1 MDLKPLTKWSESQP
15 LRFLIVGA
23 WNFVFGYFAFA
34 GLYWMMNGRWPDC
47 FISTIAAILGITMS
61 FLTHR
66 FITYRSHG
74 CWWREYLR
82 FYVVYGGQ
90 SILNI
95 FLIWIL
101 VTQLKLNAYIVQ
113 LSISVALTVV
123 SYWAHKYYSFKRP
136 NHDEEN

>member
-34 GLYWMMNGRWPDC
+34 GLYWAMNGRWPDWL
-47 FISTIAAILGITMS
+47 ISTIAAILGITMS
-61 FLTHR
+61 YLTHR

-101 VTQLKLNAYIVQ
+101 VTQLELNAYIVQ

>member
-34 GLYWMMNGRWPDC
+34 GLYWAMNGRWPDWL
-47 FISTIAAILGITMS
+47 ISTIAAILGITMS
-61 FLTHR
+61 YLTHR

-90 SILNI
+90 SILNV

-101 VTQLKLNAYIVQ
+101 VTQLELNAYIVQ

>member
-34 GLYWMMNGRWPDC
+34 GLYWAMNGRWPDWL
-47 FISTIAAILGITMS
+47 ISTIAAILGITMS
-61 FLTHR
+61 YLTHR

-90 SILNI
+90 SILNV

-101 VTQLKLNAYIVQ
+101 VTQLELNAYIVQ

-123 SYWAHKYYSFKRP
+123 SYWAHKYYSFKHP

>member
-1 MDLKPLTKWSESQP
+1 MDLKPLIKWSNSQP
-15 LRFLIVGA
+15 LRFLVVGA

-34 GLYWMMNGRWPDC
+34 GLYWVMNGRWPDC
-47 FISTIAAILGITMS
+47 FISTIAAILGISMS

-113 LSISVALTVV
+113 LAISVALTIV
-123 SYWAHKYYSFKRP
+123 SYWAHKHYSFKQT
-136 NHDEEN
+136 NHHEED

>member
-34 GLYWMMNGRWPDC
+34 GLYWAMNGRWPDWL
-47 FISTIAAILGITMS
+47 ISTIASILGITMS
-61 FLTHR
+61 YLTHR

-90 SILNI
+90 SILNV

-101 VTQLKLNAYIVQ
+101 VTQLELNAYLVQ

-123 SYWAHKYYSFKRP
+123 SYWAHKYYSFKQT
-136 NHDEEN
+136 NHYEED

>member
-1 MDLKPLTKWSESQP
+1 MDLKPLVKWSESQP

-34 GLYWMMNGRWPDC
+34 GLYWVMNGRWPDW
-47 FISTIAAILGITMS
+47 FIATIAAFLGITMS

-90 SILNI
+90 SLLNVL
-95 FLIWIL
+95 LIWLL
-101 VTQLKLNAYIVQ
+101 VTRLKLNAYIVQ
-113 LSISVALTVV
+113 LTISIALTLAT
-123 SYWAHKYYSFKRP
+123 YWAHKYYSFKETP
-136 NHDEEN
+136 SK

>member
-1 MDLKPLTKWSESQP
+1 MDKMRAIGWSTSQP
-15 LRFLIVGA
+15 LRFLIVGV
-23 WNFVFGYFAFA
+23 WNFAFGYGAFA
-34 GLYWMMNGRWPDC
+34 GLYWALNGRWPDWL
-47 FISTIAAILGITMS
+47 ISSVAAVLGITMS

-90 SILNI
+90 SLLNVL
-95 FLIWIL
+95 LIWLL

-113 LSISVALTVV
+113 LAISIVLTLAT
-123 SYWAHKYYSFKRP
+123 YWAHKYYSFKETP
-136 NHDEEN
+136 SK

>member
-1 MDLKPLTKWSESQP
+1 MDLKPLIKWSESQP

-34 GLYWMMNGRWPDC
+34 GLYWAMNGRWPDWL
-47 FISTIAAILGITMS
+47 ISTIAAILGITMS

-90 SILNI
+90 SILNV

-101 VTQLKLNAYIVQ
+101 VTQLELNAYIVQ

-123 SYWAHKYYSFKRP
+123 SYWAHKHYSFK
-136 NHDEEN
+136 

>member
-34 GLYWMMNGRWPDC
+34 GLYWAMNGRWPDWL
-47 FISTIAAILGITMS
+47 ISTIAAILGITMS
-61 FLTHR
+61 YLTHR

-74 CWWREYLR
+74 CWWCEYLR

-90 SILNI
+90 SILNV

-101 VTQLKLNAYIVQ
+101 VTQLELNAYIVQ

>member
-1 MDLKPLTKWSESQP
+1 MDLKPLIKWSESQP

-34 GLYWMMNGRWPDC
+34 GLYWVMNGRWPDW

-90 SILNI
+90 SILNV

-101 VTQLKLNAYIVQ
+101 VTQLELNAYIVQ
-113 LSISVALTVV
+113 LAISVALTVV
-123 SYWAHKYYSFKRP
+123 SYWAHKHYSFKQT
-136 NHDEEN
+136 NHYEED

>member
-34 GLYWMMNGRWPDC
+34 GLYWVMNGRWPDWL
-47 FISTIAAILGITMS
+47 ISTVAAVLGITVS
-61 FLTHR
+61 FITHR

-90 SILNI
+90 SILNV

-113 LSISVALTVV
+113 LAISVTLTVV
-123 SYWAHKYYSFKRP
+123 SYWAHKYYSFKQP
-136 NHDEEN
+136 NNDEEN

>member
-34 GLYWMMNGRWPDC
+34 GLYWAMNGRWPDWL
-47 FISTIAAILGITMS
+47 ISTIAAILGITMS
-61 FLTHR
+61 YLTHR

-90 SILNI
+90 SILNV

-101 VTQLKLNAYIVQ
+101 VTQLELNAYLVQ

-123 SYWAHKYYSFKRP
+123 SYWAHKYYSFKRS